1 MYVKKVRTANYIGDS
16 YFFHKIKQIRAA
28 FKSIKAVFEP
38 LFLLYGVVTHTY
50 QPCSM
55 VIGHGNNPFSF
66 GLLII
71 NNRFSG

>member
-1 MYVKKVRTANYIGDS
+1 VILT
-16 YFFHKIKQIRAA
+16 FFHKIKQIRAA
-28 FKSIKAVFEP
+28 FKSTKAVFEP

-50 QPCSM
+50 QPCLM